1 MSEKPQGSKIGIFGL
16 FFREAG
22 LFSEQAFKWVNDRAD
37 EFREDNAKAQDR
49 RRIEAEAKLLEQA
62 RLAKSSG
69 VDVNAVLASSRKE
82 SPKLK

>member
-37 EFREDNAKAQDR
+37 GFRD
-49 RRIEAEAKLLEQA
+49 
-62 RLAKSSG
+62 G
-69 VDVNAVLASSRKE
+69 
-82 SPKLK
+82 